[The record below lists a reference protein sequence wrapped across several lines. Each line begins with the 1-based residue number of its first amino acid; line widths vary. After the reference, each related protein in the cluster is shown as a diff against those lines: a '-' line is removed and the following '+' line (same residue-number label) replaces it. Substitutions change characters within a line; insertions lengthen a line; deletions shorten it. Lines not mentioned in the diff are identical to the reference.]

1 MIAMHNELR
10 FRNAE
15 RGYNLV
21 EVLIAMALM
30 GTVLMSIMGL
40 FYFGRRNVYSGKE
53 MTEAVAVGTHVLED
67 LNTMTKDGVVFA
79 FALPTGAGAANTVGG
94 QSFPN
99 SVVRTT
105 TNISVTTDPSGFL
118 QRWKDEIVNDN
129 KFQDGVVTIVFT
141 PTADGTNTPPQ
152 VATATVVKMRV
163 FVTWG
168 EGVRSRQVVLDSI
181 KIERQ

>member
-1 MIAMHNELR
+1 MHNEHRLR
-10 FRNAE
+10 SGE

-79 FALPTGAGAANTVGG
+79 FVLPAGVGTANTVGG

-99 SVVRTT
+99 SFVRTT
-105 TNISVTTDPSGFL
+105 TNISAATDASGFL
-118 QRWKDEIVNDN
+118 QRWQDEMVNN
-129 KFQDGVVTIVFT
+129 SKFQNGVISIVFT
-141 PTADGTNTPPQ
+141 PTADGTNAPPQ
-152 VATATVVKMRV
+152 MATSTVIKMRV
-163 FVTWG
+163 FVEWG
-168 EGVRSRQVVLDSI
+168 EAIRRRQVVLDSV

>member
-1 MIAMHNELR
+1 MNNKNRYRSGED
-10 FRNAE
+10 
-15 RGYNLV
+15 GYNLV

-53 MTEAVAVGTHVLED
+53 MTQAVAVGTHVLED
-67 LNTMTKDGVVFA
+67 LNTTTKDGIVAA
-79 FALPTGAGAANTVGG
+79 FALPATAGTSNIVGG
-94 QSFPN
+94 QTFANSF
-99 SVVRTT
+99 VRTT
-105 TNISVTTDPSGFL
+105 DTISAATDPKGFL
-118 QRWKDEIVNDN
+118 QRWKDEMVNDN
-129 KFQDGVVTIVFT
+129 KFQSGAVTIVFT

-152 VATATVVKMRV
+152 MATSTVVKMRV

-168 EGVRSRQVVLDSI
+168 ESVRARQVVLDSV

>member
-1 MIAMHNELR
+1 MSNEHR
-10 FRNAE
+10 FRARE

-53 MTEAVAVGTHVLED
+53 MTQAVALGTHVLED
-67 LNTMTKDGVVFA
+67 MNTMTKSGLVAA
-79 FALPTGAGAANTVGG
+79 FALPTGAGTSNTVEGTT
-94 QSFPN
+94 FPN
-99 SVVRTT
+99 SFIRTT
-105 TNISVTTDPSGFL
+105 TPYVAANDPNLFL
-118 QRWKDEIVNDN
+118 KRWSDEMINDN
-129 KFQDGVVTIVFT
+129 KFQNGVVTIVFT
-141 PTADGTNTPPQ
+141 PTQDATNTPSQ
-152 VATATVVKMRV
+152 MGTSTVVKMRV

-168 EGVRSRQVVLDSI
+168 EAIRKRKVTLDAV

>member
-1 MIAMHNELR
+1 MIAMRNEYR
-10 FRNAE
+10 FRSGE

-40 FYFGRRNVYSGKE
+40 FYYGRRNVYSGKE

-67 LNTMTKDGVVFA
+67 LNTMKKDSVVFA
-79 FALPTGAGAANTVGG
+79 FALPATAGTSNTVGG
-94 QSFPN
+94 QTFANSF
-99 SVVRTT
+99 VRTT
-105 TNISVTTDPSGFL
+105 TNISASTDPSGFL
-118 QRWKDEIVNDN
+118 QRWNDEMVNNN
-129 KFQDGVVTIVFT
+129 KFQDGAVTIVFT

-152 VATATVVKMRV
+152 MATSTVMKMRV

-168 EGVRSRQVVLDSI
+168 EGPRSRQVVLDTV